1 MATIYFIGTRPHV
14 NGRHYIHRED
24 CPLLPSPGKRVY
36 LGTFESP
43 EEAMEEGRNYFDN
56 PGTCRFCMH
65 HADTEGFEISGAG
78 EKPDFITLTAISDS
92 WESAL
97 VCGVN

>member
-1 MATIYFIGTRPHV
+1 MATKYSIGTRPQV
-14 NGRHYIHRED
+14 NGRHFIHRED
-24 CPLLPSPGKRVY
+24 CPLLPSPPKRMH
-36 LGTFESP
+36 LGAFESP
-43 EEAMEEGRNYFDN
+43 EEAMEEGRKYYDN

-65 HADTEGFEISGAG
+65 HPVTDMPEIVTTG
-78 EKPDFITLTAISDS
+78 EKPDFIKIAGINDT